1 MEEATWNLLD
11 KGEKIAKEARA
22 LKEELTAALQEV
34 RRESEYPEGRQEQ
47 PASPQGAIACS
58 GFVGVLFCRL
68 EFISLA
74 HSCEEGAVGG
84 RVAH

>member
-47 PASPQGAIACS
+47 PCFSS
-58 GFVGVLFCRL
+58 GC
-68 EFISLA
+68 
-74 HSCEEGAVGG
+74 
-84 RVAH
+84 